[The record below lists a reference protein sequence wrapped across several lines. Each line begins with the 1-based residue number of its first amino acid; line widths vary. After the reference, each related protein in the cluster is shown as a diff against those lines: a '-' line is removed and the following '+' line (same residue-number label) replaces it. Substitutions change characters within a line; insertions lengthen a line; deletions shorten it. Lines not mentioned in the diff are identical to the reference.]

1 MKNQGT
7 KQYSN
12 TDISKVKQLNADS
25 GMSYQEVKQA
35 LAEKYIQNKK

>member
-12 TDISKVKQLNADS
+12 TDIAKVKRLNAES

-35 LAEKYIQNKK
+35 LTEKYMQKKK

>member
-12 TDISKVKQLNADS
+12 TDIRKVKQLNAES
-25 GMSYQEVKQA
+25 GMSYHEVKQA
-35 LAEKYIQNKK
+35 LAETYMQNKK